1 MIGVDIGGSHVSVAQ
16 VMWDGREAKI
26 RAFHEA
32 DVDTSRSAGEI
43 IADWTALIRRSAGDR
58 TDLQVGIAMPGPYD
72 YPNGI
77 SLIKDQGK
85 MKALFG
91 LSAKDLLAESLE
103 IAPERIAFTND
114 AEAFLLGE
122 SLAGA
127 GRGFVNS
134 IGLTL
139 GTGLGSAFK
148 IGDEVEDAKL
158 WTAPFRAGIAEDYLG
173 TGWIRRYVFEKFGMT
188 VSGMKEL
195 LSGDVAPELAE
206 DVLAQ
211 FGTALGEFL
220 SPYAIRTACQGV
232 VLGGKISRASGR
244 FLPYTQAYLEKQ
256 GHPLEIRISELGER
270 AAMIGACLPFI
281 SLQAN
286 QSQKGF

>member
-1 MIGVDIGGSHVSVAQ
+1 MKLIGLDIGGSHISVAE
-16 VMWDGREAKI
+16 VILDGNEAKI
-26 RAFHEA
+26 GSFCEA
-32 DVDTSRSAGEI
+32 DVDTSRSSGEI
-43 IADWTALIRRSAGDR
+43 IADWTHLIRKSAGNQ
-58 TDLQVGIAMPGPYD
+58 TDFNLGIAMPGPYD

-77 SLIKDQGK
+77 SLIKDQRK
-85 MKALFG
+85 MKALYG
-91 LSAKDLLAESLE
+91 RSVKNLLAESLK
-103 IAPERIAFTND
+103 IDPTRIVFTND

-148 IGDEVEDAKL
+148 IGEEVKDAKL
-158 WTAPFRAGIAEDYLG
+158 WTAPFRQGIAEDYLG
-173 TGWIRRYVFEKFGMT
+173 TEWVKRYVFEKSGVM

-195 LSGDVAPELAE
+195 FSGVVAPELAE
-206 DVLAQ
+206 EVLAR

-220 SPYAIRTACQGV
+220 SPYVIKWECQGV
-232 VLGGKISRASGR
+232 VLGGKISRVSER
-244 FLPYTQAYLEKQ
+244 FLPYARAYLEKLEY
-256 GHPLEIRISELGER
+256 PLEIRISELEEQ

-281 SLQAN
+281 SRSPAK
-286 QSQKGF
+286 QS

>member
-1 MIGVDIGGSHVSVAQ
+1 MKLIGLDIGGSHISVAE
-16 VMWDGREAKI
+16 VMWDGKEANI
-26 RAFHEA
+26 CSFHEA

-43 IADWTALIRRSAGDR
+43 IADWTDLIRKSAGSQTEFR
-58 TDLQVGIAMPGPYD
+58 LGIAMPGPYD
-72 YPNGI
+72 YPKGI

-85 MKALFG
+85 MNALYG
-91 LSAKDLLAESLE
+91 RSVKNLLAESLE
-103 IAPERIAFTND
+103 IDETRIAFTND

-148 IGDEVEDAKL
+148 IGEEVKDAKL
-158 WTAPFRAGIAEDYLG
+158 WTAPFRQGIAEDYLG
-173 TGWIRRYVFEKFGMT
+173 TGWVKRYVFEKSGLM
-188 VSGMKEL
+188 VSGMKAL
-195 LSGDVAPELAE
+195 FSGAVASELAE
-206 DVLAQ
+206 EVLAQ

-220 SPYAIRTACQGV
+220 YPYAIKLECQGV
-232 VLGGKISRASGR
+232 VLGGKISRVSEH
-244 FLPYTQAYLEKQ
+244 FLPYTRTYLEKLE
-256 GHPLEIRISELGER
+256 HPPEIRISELEER

-281 SLQAN
+281 SRFPAKL
-286 QSQKGF
+286 S